1 MRVRRIRIDAF
12 GRLSDFDTGPE
23 PLGDL
28 IVVLGPNESGKST
41 LFSFLTTALYGF
53 YPASRDSHPYAP
65 WQGGDASGTVELD
78 VGDETVEI
86 HRRLLSSPAGTLVVG
101 DRQEDLR
108 NRTVSFAEH
117 VPLEVFR
124 EVFALTLDELAA
136 LEGAGWSRVQDR
148 LVSGMGST
156 DLRLPR
162 DVAEELESEAGAIW
176 RPNQR
181 GHQSIRV
188 LRERRRELTRRR
200 REAAE
205 EDRVVRQSS
214 EELARMESRIA
225 EARRERERC
234 RVYIERYRGLLPIR
248 EQLARIEGLEAEAGP
263 DDDLETIPAEPGRRL
278 EELGELLAEGRERLE
293 EIRAGLDGARA
304 RVAALDDDA
313 LRLLERREAV
323 RAVRGRVAALE
334 PVRVRIG
341 QLEQELRDFE
351 RRISTLVDGL
361 FDVDATPV
369 DASLE
374 TAVRGLSPERIGRAV
389 EEARVADE
397 MIRAA
402 ETGVEAHP
410 ASRGV
415 PGWAPILLLGV
426 VAAALL
432 AAGIAAGSTALVVV
446 GAVAA
451 LAVAVLAGGR
461 WQVEGHALEPRRD
474 NGSAE
479 ARADRARRD
488 LRETFGDLP
497 VRDEVVIRP
506 SAELS
511 GRIERLQ
518 ELARDREDRRTQL
531 EELRSQTEATAA
543 EVHEL
548 GADLHREVP
557 VDPGA
562 ASHVLDEALRE
573 AERRR
578 DVAEAAERE
587 IERFERERDRLRAR
601 VDTLAEEDEALH
613 RRLRSIGEGD
623 LTRGARLAAERLQ
636 ARERA
641 RQLRTELERSHP
653 DLPEIRRR
661 IVEAEE
667 AGEDWVVDDEALA
680 RRRAREDELTQEIEE
695 LAGRIEG
702 LEKEIEYRSRGKD
715 VAELEGEIR
724 AVRARIADEARE
736 RDRLWVMASLIREAD
751 RRFREEHQPDI
762 LQRAG
767 RWLATITEDR
777 YDRLLVDEE
786 RESTTFHLRGSERAE
801 PVAVGGSLSTGTRE
815 QAYLALRLAVLS
827 HLDRGGE
834 RLPVFLDEALVNWDR
849 RRRRG
854 AVALLGELSRERQF
868 FVFTCHEPIAEEMR
882 EQGAR
887 LLRLTLPDAE

>member
-12 GRLSDFDTGPE
+12 GRLADFDTGPE

-28 IVVLGPNESGKST
+28 VVVVGPNESGKST

-53 YPASRDSHPYAP
+53 YPASRDAHPYAP
-65 WQGGDASGTVELD
+65 WQGGDASGTVELE
-78 VGDETVEI
+78 VGDDTVEV

-108 NRTVSFAEH
+108 NRTVPFAEH

-124 EVFALTLDELAA
+124 QVFALTLDELAA
-136 LEGAGWSRVQDR
+136 LEGEGWSRVQDR
-148 LVSGMGST
+148 LVSGMGSA

-162 DVAEELESEAGAIW
+162 DVANELEGEAGAIW

-181 GHQSIRV
+181 GHQRIRD

-205 EDRVVRQSS
+205 EDRALRRSS
-214 EELARMESRIA
+214 DELARMEARIA
-225 EARRERERC
+225 EARREREAC

-248 EQLARIEGLEAEAGP
+248 DQLARIEGLEREAGP
-263 DDDLETIPAEPGRRL
+263 DEDLETLPSDPGRRL
-278 EELGELLAEGRERLE
+278 EELSELLAEGRGRLA
-293 EIRAGLDGARA
+293 EIQAELDGARS
-304 RVAALDDDA
+304 RVEAVDDDV
-313 LRLLERREAV
+313 LHLLDRREAV
-323 RAVRGRVAALE
+323 RTVRGRVAALE
-334 PVRVRIG
+334 PVQVRIG
-341 QLEQELRDFE
+341 QLEQELRDLE

-361 FDVDATPV
+361 FDVDAAEL

-374 TAVRGLSPERIGRAV
+374 AAVRGLSTERIARSV
-389 EEARVADE
+389 DELRVAE
-397 MIRAA
+397 EVIRTA
-402 ETGVEAHP
+402 GP
-410 ASRGV
+410 AGE
-415 PGWAPILLLGV
+415 PGPGPHSLPSWTAILLLGGVAV
-426 VAAALL
+426 VLL
-432 AAGIAAGSTALVVV
+432 AAGIVV
-446 GAVAA
+446 GHTVLLGVGGAVGFGA
-451 LAVAVLAGGR
+451 AVLAGGR
-461 WQVEGHALEPRRD
+461 WQLEARAGDPARD
-474 NGSAE
+474 VASSE
-479 ARADRARRD
+479 ARADRARTD
-488 LRETFGDLP
+488 LRDAFGDLP
-497 VRDEVVIRP
+497 LREDVATRP
-506 SAELS
+506 GADLA

-518 ELARDREDRRTQL
+518 ELARDREDRSAQL
-531 EELRSQTEATAA
+531 RDLRAQTRATAA
-543 EVHEL
+543 EVQAL
-548 GADLHREVP
+548 GAELDRELP
-557 VDPGA
+557 ADPAA
-562 ASHVLDEALRE
+562 ASHVLEEALRE

-578 DVAEAAERE
+578 DVADAAKHEMERL
-587 IERFERERDRLRAR
+587 ERERDRLRTR

-623 LTRGARLAAERLQ
+623 ITRGARVAAERLQ

-680 RRRAREDELTQEIEE
+680 RRRAREEELTQEIEE

-702 LEKEIEYRSRGKD
+702 LEKDVEYRSRGRG

-724 AVRARIADEARE
+724 AVRARISAEARE

-767 RWLATITEDR
+767 RWLATLTGDR

-786 RESTTFHLRGSERAE
+786 RESTTFHLRGSERTE

-849 RRRRG
+849 QRRQG
-854 AVALLGELSRERQF
+854 AVRLLAERSRERQLF
-868 FVFTCHEPIAEEMR
+868 LFTCHEPIAEEMR

-887 LLRLTLPDAE
+887 LLRLTLPDAG